1 MIFCLV
7 VEYALSSSIARLPAF
22 DFCTT
27 SCWSITAT
35 LNVSAENPGDTI
47 ASHNATAPITPVT
60 LVRSI
65 ESSSAPY
72 EYHPPGHPPNKLWQK
87 PFASRARAPHARY
100 QRDPKFDVRNSRH
113 LEPPPSRPS
122 REAAPPIPQYSN
134 LRLSEALNCH
144 CPVLRIFT

>member
-1 MIFCLV
+1 SSCSSASMIFCLV

-35 LNVSAENPGDTI
+35 LKVSADNPGDTI
-47 ASHNATAPITPVT
+47 ASHNATAAIKPVT

-72 EYHPPGHPPNKLWQK
+72 EYHTLGHSPNKIWQK
-87 PFASRARAPHARY
+87 PPS
-100 QRDPKFDVRNSRH
+100 
-113 LEPPPSRPS
+113 SRPS
-122 REAAPPIPQYSN
+122 PEASPPSPLYSN
-134 LRLSEALNCH
+134 LRLSETLNCH
-144 CPVLRIFT
+144 CPALRIFTIKFINDLTRDIESWLAI